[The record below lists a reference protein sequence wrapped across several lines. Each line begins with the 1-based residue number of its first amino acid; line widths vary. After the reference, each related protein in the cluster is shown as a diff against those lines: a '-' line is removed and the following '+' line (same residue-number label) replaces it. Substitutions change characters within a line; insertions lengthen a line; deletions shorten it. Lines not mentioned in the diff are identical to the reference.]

1 MMRYVIGKLNGE
13 MPELNGMVFDPENCG
28 FCECAAYAPIA
39 SYTWDVSGYKPE
51 ARAYVTWS
59 ADGLHVLLCA
69 RESEIRV
76 AATEFNGEVYQ
87 DSCLE
92 FFLQPFRDDP
102 RYLNFETNAA
112 GVALIGFGTDRH
124 NRIRLASMP
133 EGMELVASRHD
144 GNWWAV
150 SYIVPNA
157 LFEALYGRT
166 PVSGDVMRGNFY
178 KCDESIHPHFGSWS
192 PIACDH
198 PDFHRP
204 EYFGDLELAEDK

>member
-13 MPELNGMVFDPENCG
+13 MPELKDVVFNPEHCG
-28 FCECAAYAPIA
+28 FCANTAYAPIA
-39 SYTWDVSGYKPE
+39 NYVWDVSGYKPE
-51 ARAYVTWS
+51 ARVYVTWS
-59 ADGLHVLLCA
+59 EKGLHVLLCA
-69 RESEIRV
+69 KESEIRV
-76 AATEFNGEVYQ
+76 AATEFNGDVYQ

-112 GVALIGFGTDRH
+112 GVALIGFGTDRY
-124 NRIRLASMP
+124 NRSCLEKMP
-133 EGMELVASRHD
+133 EGMDLVASRHD

-150 SYIVPNA
+150 SYIIPNS
-157 LFEALYGRT
+157 LFAELYGRE
-166 PVSGDVMRGNFY
+166 PKSGDMMRGNFY

-192 PIACDH
+192 PITYDH

-204 EYFGDLELAEDK
+204 EFFGDIEMAE

>member
-1 MMRYVIGKLNGE
+1 MKRYVIGKLNGE
-13 MPELNGMVFDPENCG
+13 MPKIQGAVFDPNECSFCG
-28 FCECAAYAPIA
+28 NAPYAPIE
-39 SYTWDVSGYKPE
+39 SYVWDTSGYKPE

-59 ADGLHVLLCA
+59 EMGLHVLLCA
-69 RESEIRV
+69 KESEIRV
-76 AATEFNGEVYQ
+76 AATEFNGDVYQ

-92 FFLQPFRDDP
+92 FFLQPFCDDP
-102 RYLNFETNAA
+102 RYINFETNAG

-124 NRIRLASMP
+124 NRFRLAKMP

-157 LFEALYGRT
+157 LFAELYGRM
-166 PVSGDVMRGNFY
+166 PKPGDMMRGNFY
-178 KCDESIHPHFGSWS
+178 KCDESIHPHFGSWA
-192 PIACDH
+192 PITYDH

-204 EYFGDLELAEDK
+204 EFFGDIEMAE